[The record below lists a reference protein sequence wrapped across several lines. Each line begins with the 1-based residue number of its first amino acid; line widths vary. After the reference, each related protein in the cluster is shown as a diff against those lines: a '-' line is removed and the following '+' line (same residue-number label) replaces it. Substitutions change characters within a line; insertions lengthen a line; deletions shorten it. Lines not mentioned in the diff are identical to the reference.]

1 MDLEADAVIKSANEL
16 QKQID
21 DIFNGT
27 DSNTVSK
34 EFQNIQI
41 SAARASNSVKQILN
55 DVSAMQTTPAPEFKE
70 VADEGE
76 RLQEEL
82 TKAKQKLDELLISA
96 KKFVMSQGGLDAQIH
111 TDSWDATLHKIH
123 VLKEEQAEFVA
134 QIESAPEEVKELAQ
148 EYQELVSFYNE
159 LDKESEPYRTGALAG
174 DESARSKYVEYEK
187 IFNEIDEELA
197 VMRDLMDE
205 VFNNA
210 DSDLTAQEFLSAKEK
225 VEEYNTSLK
234 EARQFLKFLRADNR
248 EFTTVRES
256 DPYKDRV
263 EEIQKAKDEVA
274 KLTEAEAANTEQQ
287 EKMKAAGVDSVAGV
301 SEKYDELIDKL
312 QLAVNALSLQ
322 IRKLEEAKEK
332 ADNIDDKN
340 MSPLSNINGWQTLI
354 NVINQGPKA
363 IVNVADT
370 IVKTLPPA
378 FQVLYA
384 VAKKVIGFIWNEFK
398 SVVTKLANIVKNVF
412 TKAVNA
418 ANTALKSLLKTLL
431 RFTAST
437 ILSPFKKLADT
448 ISNIGKQAQSSTP
461 SLKQLGRMFL
471 QYGIGARS
479 LYRFI
484 NKLRTA
490 LFEGFGTLAVA
501 YEPFN
506 AAMSR
511 IVTSLEYLKNS
522 FAAAFAPIIQYVAP
536 ALSIFIDKMASAVQM
551 IGQFIA
557 ALTGQE
563 FVMALPVY
571 KDYADNSK
579 AGAAANKEL
588 ANSEK
593 QAKKMAEDEAKAQKK
608 REKALKD
615 VQRTIAGFDDVE
627 ILKENTN
634 DSDDSDTS
642 IDPSDYNFDTPTLE
656 KAMQTFTTMP
666 IKAAA
671 LEFSEWLK
679 KMWKD
684 ANFYDLGKLLSQ
696 KLGDILRTFNRNV
709 PQIQAF
715 LEKLAKS
722 LATFVAGFLS
732 VNDTFKVLGVAIG
745 NVINLFFHTIRTALD
760 EFIKYDGFVNLGK
773 DIYYTIVNALAKINW
788 DDIYAV
794 FRDLGYGM
802 AQTLNEVITKPDFW
816 IGIFDAL
823 CNALR
828 AVLIRIIAFSTTL
841 QWGEIGSSMAQGVI
855 HAIENFPYEE
865 ASQAIRSFLGGL
877 WTMFYNFVIG
887 MEGHWVEIG
896 TNAANFIIGLFED
909 FNPDEFGTG
918 VASFL
923 NGLCDAFL
931 AFVNTPG
938 WGEIVDKIAE
948 SIKTFAI
955 KFEWGKHADGLLE
968 FLNHAVS
975 KLTELVDGLNLS
987 ELFDKIYNYL
997 KDNED
1002 FQNLINNIVDLVITL
1017 TGTAIKLKFMGFS
1030 LLGGSI
1036 LNYIGNGI
1044 KDNIQGN
1051 AEDSTQRE
1059 MDALGIEWDKHSGD
1073 LNNMGAG
1080 AGDEITSGFDST
1092 IAGTASSA
1100 ENAANNT
1107 VSIWDNMP
1115 WNKSGSNAG
1124 SELNSGLSSQA
1135 RPINSTATNIQQDTL
1150 KTLGSG
1156 NYKLIGS
1163 TNLGNYNTGVSSFR
1177 SNIQGSIRTISTD
1190 VQSGLGEGD
1199 YNGIGSG
1206 ISKEY
1211 DRGIDSNGDL
1221 AKGTA
1226 QSIADGIAVALD
1238 SVDGSSIGSNILN
1251 GIYNGLMQGWR
1262 WLCDTV
1268 WNLATD
1274 LFNSACNALGIASP
1288 SKVFADKVGAM
1299 IPAGIG
1305 IGITANEDLAT
1316 DTIDDMANSLVKRAG
1331 NIKIPPIAMGN
1342 VIPYNTNI
1350 QEDTNTTMKT
1360 LLDVIQSLEDS
1371 TVKRD
1376 ELEEILTN
1384 VIRSNMNI
1392 SFYIGDEKLARHA
1405 NRGNSLIDRRY
1416 NAVSTT

>member
-1 MDLEADAVIKSANEL
+1 MSSQGDVQLSVDLTAEKAVNTAKDL
-16 QKQID
+16 QKQIE
-21 DIFNGT
+21 DIFNNASGN
-27 DSNTVSK
+27 NT
-34 EFQNIQI
+34 
-41 SAARASNSVKQILN
+41 
-55 DVSAMQTTPAPEFKE
+55 
-70 VADEGE
+70 
-76 RLQEEL
+76 
-82 TKAKQKLDELLISA
+82 SA
-96 KKFVMSQGGLDAQIH
+96 KFQQLQVRM
-111 TDSWDATLHKIH
+111 
-123 VLKEEQAEFVA
+123 AELYA
-134 QIESAPEEVKELAQ
+134 KSKELATEITNIGTEPTTALSDVVSKLFILSANLDEAKKDAENLNIQLQNFSKHSSIKTLTREYSVLVEKIRQIREEYEGAKEAADIYAQ
-148 EYQELVSFYNE
+148 EVDAGKEGSALKYAEEVQAIHDLRAQLTLLEQTQAAMESAGLHEEYTESYLELADKAQKAEETVKNLTTQVNE
-159 LDKESEPYRTGALAG
+159 LKQKQDELYKTGKAYTPFDNDKDYG
-174 DESARSKYVEYEK
+174 DLVDQLGTVNNKLSAATRQA
-187 IFNEIDEELA
+187 EEL
-197 VMRDLMDE
+197 
-205 VFNNA
+205 NNA
-210 DSDLTAQEFLSAKEK
+210 
-225 VEEYNTSLK
+225 
-234 EARQFLKFLRADNR
+234 
-248 EFTTVRES
+248 
-256 DPYKDRV
+256 
-263 EEIQKAKDEVA
+263 
-274 KLTEAEAANTEQQ
+274 AN
-287 EKMKAAGVDSVAGV
+287 K
-301 SEKYDELIDKL
+301 
-312 QLAVNALSLQ
+312 
-322 IRKLEEAKEK
+322 
-332 ADNIDDKN
+332 
-340 MSPLSNINGWQTLI
+340 SPLESIDGWQTLI

-418 ANTALKSLLKTLL
+418 ANTALKSFLKTLL

-642 IDPSDYNFDTPTLE
+642 IDPSDYNLDTPTLE

-696 KLGDILRTFNRNV
+696 KLGDILRTFNSKV

-802 AQTLNEVITKPDFW
+802 AQTLNEVIAKPDFW

-828 AVLIRIIAFSTTL
+828 AVLIRIIAFSSTL
-841 QWGEIGSSMAQGVI
+841 QWGEIGSSIAQGVI
-855 HAIENFPYEE
+855 HAVENFPYEE
-865 ASQAIRSFLGGL
+865 ASQAIRTFLGGL
-877 WTMFYNFVIG
+877 WTAFYNFVMG
-887 MEGHWVEIG
+887 MEGHWAEIG

-909 FNPDEFGTG
+909 FNPEEFGSG
-918 VASFL
+918 VAAFL

-938 WGEIVDKIAE
+938 WDQVVDKIAAAIQE
-948 SIKTFAI
+948 FAI

-975 KLTELVDGLNLS
+975 KLSELVDGLELG

-997 KDNED
+997 KGNED
-1002 FQNLINNIVDLVITL
+1002 FQNLINKIVDLVITL

-1059 MDALGIEWDKHSGD
+1059 MDALGIAYDSHKSD

-1080 AGDEITSGFDST
+1080 AGNEITNGLNST
-1092 IAGTASSA
+1092 IGGTTSSA
-1100 ENAANNT
+1100 EKAANDT

-1206 ISKEY
+1206 ISKDY
-1211 DRGIDSNGDL
+1211 DSGIDSNGDL

-1226 QSIADGIAVALD
+1226 QSIADGIAVAFA

-1251 GIYNGLMQGWR
+1251 GIYNGLVQGWR
-1262 WLCDTV
+1262 WLSDTV

>member
-1 MDLEADAVIKSANEL
+1 MKMPAQGDVTLQVGLTLGDVTQAANDLKQRLESIFAASSGKNLSIEMQQLLNTLIQDYNQLNAMQQSLETLANTEIVPKDYQKALDAYGDAKVTLDNATASAESLRAKIEQVTKEVTIAPEQTGDWASYKNQIEQATEQYAKLSVSANDTEQQLHKAEITLKRFTTIANNNGTERNIAIMNKWSAIVGTLQTKLRDYNIQMDNLEKEANKSAAGL
-16 QKQID
+16 QHLKQQGGWIKTED
-21 DIFNGT
+21 WVT
-27 DSNTVSK
+27 
-34 EFQNIQI
+34 IQ
-41 SAARASNSVKQILN
+41 KLN
-55 DVSAMQTTPAPEFKE
+55 D
-70 VADEGE
+70 
-76 RLQEEL
+76 
-82 TKAKQKLDELLISA
+82 
-96 KKFVMSQGGLDAQIH
+96 
-111 TDSWDATLHKIH
+111 
-123 VLKEEQAEFVA
+123 
-134 QIESAPEEVKELAQ
+134 
-148 EYQELVSFYNE
+148 
-159 LDKESEPYRTGALAG
+159 
-174 DESARSKYVEYEK
+174 
-187 IFNEIDEELA
+187 ELA
-197 VMRDLMDE
+197 VYEEQMK
-205 VFNNA
+205 
-210 DSDLTAQEFLSAKEK
+210 TAGAT
-225 VEEYNTSLK
+225 VEETKNKMQELDDAGK
-234 EARQFLKFLRADNR
+234 GIKLG
-248 EFTTVRES
+248 S
-256 DPYKDRV
+256 D
-263 EEIQKAKDEVA
+263 
-274 KLTEAEAANTEQQ
+274 TEQFTN
-287 EKMKAAGVDSVAGV
+287 
-301 SEKYDELIDKL
+301 KL
-312 QLAVNALSLQ
+312 QSFSQQVNRSTVDVRKFGEATGEKTLAGITQ
-322 IRKLEEAKEK
+322 
-332 ADNIDDKN
+332 
-340 MSPLSNINGWQTLI
+340 PWQLLI

-363 IVNVADT
+363 VVNFADT

-378 FQVLYA
+378 FQILYA
-384 VAKKVIGFIWNEFK
+384 VAKKVIGFIWNEFR

-418 ANTALKSLLKTLL
+418 ANAALKSFLKTLL
-431 RFTAST
+431 KFTAST

-671 LEFSEWLK
+671 IEFSEWLK

-696 KLGDILRTFNRNV
+696 KLGDILRAFNSNV

-715 LEKLAKS
+715 LERLAKS

-732 VNDTFKVLGVAIG
+732 VHDTFKVLGVAIG

-788 DDIYAV
+788 DDVYAV

-816 IGIFDAL
+816 IGIFNAL

-841 QWGEIGSSMAQGVI
+841 QWGEAGSAIAQGVI

-865 ASQAIRSFLGGL
+865 ASQAIRTFLGGL
-877 WTMFYNFVIG
+877 WTAFYNFVIG

-948 SIKTFAI
+948 SIKTFAR
-955 KFEWGKHADGLLE
+955 KFEWEKHADGLLE

-987 ELFDKIYNYL
+987 GLFDKIYNYL

-1002 FQNLINNIVDLVITL
+1002 FHNLINNIVDLVITL
-1017 TGTAIKLKFMGFS
+1017 TGEAIKLKFMGFS

-1036 LNYIGNGI
+1036 LNYIANGI

-1059 MDALGIEWDKHSGD
+1059 MDALGIAYDSHKSD

-1080 AGDEITSGFDST
+1080 AGDEITNGLNST
-1092 IAGTASSA
+1092 IDGTASSA
-1100 ENAANNT
+1100 ESAANDV

-1135 RPINSTATNIQQDTL
+1135 RPINSTATGIQQDTL

-1177 SNIQGSIRTISTD
+1177 SNIQGSVRTISTD
-1190 VQSGLGEGD
+1190 VQSGLKEGD

-1206 ISKEY
+1206 ISKDY
-1211 DRGIDSNGDL
+1211 DSGIDSNGDL

-1226 QSIADGIAVALD
+1226 QSIADGIADAFA
-1238 SVDGSSIGSNILN
+1238 SVDGSIIGSNILN
-1251 GIYNGLMQGWR
+1251 GIYNGMVSGWR
-1262 WLCDTV
+1262 WLCDTA

>member
-1 MDLEADAVIKSANEL
+1 MQRGDIELAVGLKADEVKEKASQLREDIESIFNDTKGDKVSARFQQLQERMSATVQRVNELSKSINAMETTKSPAFIDLEKSAAE
-16 QKQID
+16 ID
-21 DIFNGT
+21 T
-27 DSNTVSK
+27 K
-34 EFQNIQI
+34 LE
-41 SAARASNSVKQILN
+41 AARAK
-55 DVSAMQTTPAPEFKE
+55 
-70 VADEGE
+70 
-76 RLQEEL
+76 
-82 TKAKQKLDELLISA
+82 
-96 KKFVMSQGGLDAQIH
+96 
-111 TDSWDATLHKIH
+111 
-123 VLKEEQAEFVA
+123 
-134 QIESAPEEVKELAQ
+134 
-148 EYQELVSFYNE
+148 
-159 LDKESEPYRTGALAG
+159 
-174 DESARSKYVEYEK
+174 
-187 IFNEIDEELA
+187 
-197 VMRDLMDE
+197 
-205 VFNNA
+205 
-210 DSDLTAQEFLSAKEK
+210 
-225 VEEYNTSLK
+225 
-234 EARQFLKFLRADNR
+234 
-248 EFTTVRES
+248 
-256 DPYKDRV
+256 V
-263 EEIQKAKDEVA
+263 EEIQKNMSDFVSKHGGSIQSMMPTDEYQA
-274 KLTEAEAANTEQQ
+274 QIGKMDALQTKYADLEQ
-287 EKMKAAGVDSVAGV
+287 
-301 SEKYDELIDKL
+301 
-312 QLAVNALSLQ
+312 
-322 IRKLEEAKEK
+322 EAKEYSDAFAAGDKEAEQDFYDTVTAMDKVVQEMDKIEEHMAVLRRHNMATTTVGKSDEYKKFAESLEK
-332 ADNIDDKN
+332 AQEEVKNLTAEEKQNLEQREKMEKAGTDMLAGSQSEQYDKLVDKLGQAN
-340 MSPLSNINGWQTLI
+340 NRMSNLLRQSDEMNKHVPEIGGWQTLI

-479 LYRFI
+479 LYRLI

-536 ALSIFIDKMASAVQM
+536 ALSIFIDKMAGAVQM

-642 IDPSDYNFDTPTLE
+642 IDPSDYNLDTPTLE

-671 LEFSEWLK
+671 IEFSEWLK
-679 KMWKD
+679 KMWND

-696 KLGDILRTFNRNV
+696 KLGDLLRTFNSKV

-773 DIYYTIVNALAKINW
+773 DIYYTIMNALATINW
-788 DDIYAV
+788 GDIYAV

-816 IGIFDAL
+816 IGIFNAL

-841 QWGEIGSSMAQGVI
+841 QWGEIGSSIAQGII
-855 HAIENFPYEE
+855 HAVENFPYEE

-877 WTMFYNFVIG
+877 WTAFYNFVMG
-887 MEGHWVEIG
+887 MEGHWAEIG

-909 FNPDEFGTG
+909 FDPIQFGTG
-918 VASFL
+918 VANFL
-923 NGLCDAFL
+923 NGLCTAFL
-931 AFVNTPG
+931 NFVNTPG
-938 WGEIVDKIAE
+938 WDKIVDDIALAIE
-948 SIKTFAI
+948 TFAD
-955 KFEWGKHADGLLE
+955 KFTWEEHADGLIH
-968 FLNHAVS
+968 FLNNAIS
-975 KLTELVDGLNLS
+975 KLSELVDKLELGK
-987 ELFDKIYNYL
+987 LFDR
-997 KDNED
+997 
-1002 FQNLINNIVDLVITL
+1002 
-1017 TGTAIKLKFMGFS
+1017 
-1030 LLGGSI
+1030 I
-1036 LNYIGNGI
+1036 LNYLRNSEEFHNMIDGIVDMIIEFTKLNIQLKGGLIAILGEVLLGHIGDGI
-1044 KDNIQGN
+1044 KSNIQGQ
-1051 AEDSTQRE
+1051 AEDATQRE

-1073 LNNMGAG
+1073 LNNMGAKG
-1080 AGDEITSGFDST
+1080 GDEITSGFDST

-1100 ENAANNT
+1100 EKAANDT

-1150 KTLGSG
+1150 RTLGSG
-1156 NYKLIGS
+1156 NYRLIGS

-1177 SNIQGSIRTISTD
+1177 SNIQGSVRTISTD
-1190 VQSGLGEGD
+1190 VQSGLGEGN
-1199 YNGIGSG
+1199 YRNIGSG
-1206 ISKEY
+1206 ISSDYES
-1211 DRGIDSNGDL
+1211 GIDSNSWA
-1221 AKGTA
+1221 AKNTA
-1226 QSIADGIAVALD
+1226 RSIADGIATALD
-1238 SVDGSSIGSNILN
+1238 SIDGFSIGDNILA
-1251 GIYNGLMQGWR
+1251 GIYDGLTSGWR
-1262 WLCDTV
+1262 WLCDTA

>member
-1 MDLEADAVIKSANEL
+1 MADVNIKFGMNADDVIKTANKLKEQLETIFERVSGTDAEAKLGGLKTAYEEISRILEELNQQQNEVNLTPEYESVIEKLHATKVSIDRIKDSIATAQKSLANIQLDRALVDDNGFRGPYKKVREEIENLTKSYQTFYQTSLSIQKQLQYQQSQLEALGEAAKSTGDPALWQQYEQVAEYVKHLKDEYKALEPAMQAAEQRAEQLAEAMQATYTSANRSYTARDMDRIKS
-16 QKQID
+16 
-21 DIFNGT
+21 
-27 DSNTVSK
+27 
-34 EFQNIQI
+34 
-41 SAARASNSVKQILN
+41 VKSTI
-55 DVSAMQTTPAPEFKE
+55 
-70 VADEGE
+70 
-76 RLQEEL
+76 REL
-82 TKAKQKLDELLISA
+82 TKQLDTLKQKL
-96 KKFVMSQGGLDAQIH
+96 
-111 TDSWDATLHKIH
+111 TDLQNK
-123 VLKEEQAEFVA
+123 QAE
-134 QIESAPEEVKELAQ
+134 
-148 EYQELVSFYNE
+148 
-159 LDKESEPYRTGALAG
+159 
-174 DESARSKYVEYEK
+174 
-187 IFNEIDEELA
+187 
-197 VMRDLMDE
+197 
-205 VFNNA
+205 
-210 DSDLTAQEFLSAKEK
+210 
-225 VEEYNTSLK
+225 
-234 EARQFLKFLRADNR
+234 
-248 EFTTVRES
+248 
-256 DPYKDRV
+256 
-263 EEIQKAKDEVA
+263 
-274 KLTEAEAANTEQQ
+274 
-287 EKMKAAGVDSVAGV
+287 MKASGKDVVDPKST
-301 SEKYDELIDKL
+301 
-312 QLAVNALSLQ
+312 
-322 IRKLEEAKEK
+322 KEYK
-332 ADNIDDKN
+332 E
-340 MSPLSNINGWQTLI
+340 NINDLEQ
-354 NVINQGPKA
+354 
-363 IVNVADT
+363 IVSATSIKIRQLFSEGGKSFVDMAHNLRTIPEMVEHVADA
-370 IVKTLPPA
+370 IARTLPPA
-378 FQVLYA
+378 FQLIYIAGKQVVKFL
-384 VAKKVIGFIWNEFK
+384 WNEFK
-398 SVVTKLANIVKNVF
+398 SVVTKLAGIVKNVF

-418 ANTALKSLLKTLL
+418 ATTAIKALAKALLQL
-431 RFTAST
+431 TANA
-437 ILSPFKKLADT
+437 IISPFKKLANA
-448 ISNIGKQAQSSTP
+448 IGNIGKQAQSSTP

-536 ALSIFIDKMASAVQM
+536 ALSIFIDKMAGAVQM

-588 ANSEK
+588 AKSEQ

-642 IDPSDYNFDTPTLE
+642 IDPSDYNLDTPTLE

-679 KMWKD
+679 KMWND

-696 KLGDILRTFNRNV
+696 KLGDILRAFNSNV

-715 LEKLAKS
+715 LERLAKS

-732 VNDTFKVLGVAIG
+732 VYDTFKELGKAIG
-745 NVINLFFHTIRTALD
+745 NIINLFFHTIRTFLE
-760 EFIKYDGFVNLGK
+760 EFISLDGFKNLGK
-773 DIYYTIVNALAKINW
+773 DIYYTIMNALATINW

-794 FRDLGYGM
+794 FWELGYGI

-816 IGIFDAL
+816 IGIFDAF

-828 AVLIRIIAFSTTL
+828 AVCLRIIAFSTTL

-855 HAIENFPYEE
+855 HAIEKFPYEE
-865 ASQAIRSFLGGL
+865 ASQAIRTFLGGL
-877 WTMFYNFVIG
+877 WTAFYNFVMG
-887 MEGHWVEIG
+887 MEGHWAEIG

-938 WGEIVDKIAE
+938 WDEVVDKIAE
-948 SIKTFAI
+948 AIKKFAS

-975 KLTELVDGLNLS
+975 KLSELVDGLNLS

-1036 LNYIGNGI
+1036 LNYITNGI

-1073 LNNMGAG
+1073 LNNMGAKG
-1080 AGDEITSGFDST
+1080 GDEITSGFDST

-1100 ENAANNT
+1100 EKAANDT

-1190 VQSGLGEGD
+1190 VQSGLKEGD

-1206 ISKEY
+1206 VSKDY
-1211 DRGIDSNGDL
+1211 NSGIDSNGDL

-1251 GIYNGLMQGWR
+1251 GIYNGLVSGWR
-1262 WLCDTV
+1262 WLCDTA